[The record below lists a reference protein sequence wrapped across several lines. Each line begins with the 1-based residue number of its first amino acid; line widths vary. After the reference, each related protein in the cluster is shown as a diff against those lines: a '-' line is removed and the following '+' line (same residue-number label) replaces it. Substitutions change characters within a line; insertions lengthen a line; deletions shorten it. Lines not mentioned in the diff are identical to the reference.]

1 MRRNIKNRV
10 HKHFSFQQKMCA
22 SFPPQIVITKNITD
36 RTTQFLIVICSISHA
51 PTLPIKQ
58 KIPRINNIQPINSTT
73 LIFFFVFIMSP
84 FRISRYSGL
93 STPRLFGNR
102 IVSLSIVSPPIYIC
116 SPGKSHLRTQSRDRC
131 SPGRR
136 IRSTCRI
143 DGASSCVS
151 DF

>member
-93 STPRLFGNR
+93 ST
-102 IVSLSIVSPPIYIC
+102 SLSVISKSAIVPDFATDLPQNGHGFKLSITIPP
-116 SPGKSHLRTQSRDRC
+116 SKFG
-131 SPGRR
+131 
-136 IRSTCRI
+136 
-143 DGASSCVS
+143 SS
-151 DF
+151 